1 MKRLIIEILIISSLT
16 GLVYVLKNELSETK
30 EQLEKTTT
38 NFKQLES
45 DNYTLE
51 LSKKE
56 LTDYIGDLN
65 TQFKQEIDSVTKAH
79 DIKLKDIKQLVNN
92 KTVVSII
99 DTVFMPAEEVKV
111 ENDSL
116 YKLKFTVDSACYK
129 AVIYALTKDQST
141 TVNLHELET
150 ENNSY
155 YIVHYEKKP
164 WWRLFKKR
172 KLLITTV
179 NDCGT
184 SETKVINITK

>member
-1 MKRLIIEILIISSLT
+1 MKRLIIEALIISSLA

-45 DNYTLE
+45 DNYSLE

-65 TQFKQEIDSVTKAH
+65 TQFKQEIDSVTKAN

-92 KTVVSII
+92 KTVVNII
-99 DTVFMPAEEVKV
+99 DTVFMAAEEVKV

-155 YIVHYEKKP
+155 FIVHYEKKP
-164 WWRLFKKR
+164 WWKLFKKR

-179 NDCGT
+179 SDCGT